1 MQSDSKN
8 YVVFVSVVKLER
20 TKHVLKL
27 GRSRWF
33 RRMLP

>member
-1 MQSDSKN
+1 MPSDSKN

>member
-1 MQSDSKN
+1 MPSDSKN

-27 GRSRWF
+27 GRLVS
-33 RRMLP
+33 